1 VFEFVLLARPEPA
14 LARREASRARR
25 WCFKVTELAGEVLRG
40 RGCPRLESST
50 FPEDSGIIGSD
61 IACSLYVWN
70 RESSDNSCCLCQV
83 WCGCWPIARWR
94 QVSCA
99 SRLLLDV
106 GVLLDPG
113 CDVRATTLKGVTI
126 PMHLREASLVVN
138 SCERSRLCGVCNKG
152 SKCVRSKWP
161 MIGRLP
167 ETIDRSRP
175 STAT

>member
-1 VFEFVLLARPEPA
+1 MRVGIRVRVCVVSSTRAGAGPE
-14 LARREASRARR
+14 RGISSQ
-25 WCFKVTELAGEVLRG
+25 VTELAGEVLRG

-113 CDVRATTLKGVTI
+113 CDVRATTLKGDD
-126 PMHLREASLVVN
+126 PYALKR
-138 SCERSRLCGVCNKG
+138 G
-152 SKCVRSKWP
+152 
-161 MIGRLP
+161 
-167 ETIDRSRP
+167 
-175 STAT
+175 